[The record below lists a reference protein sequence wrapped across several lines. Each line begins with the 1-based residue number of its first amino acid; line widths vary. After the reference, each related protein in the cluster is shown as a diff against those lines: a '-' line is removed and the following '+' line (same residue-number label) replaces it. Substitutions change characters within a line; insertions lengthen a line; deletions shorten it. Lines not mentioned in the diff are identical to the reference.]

1 MILKLL
7 KYLFKDFYIFSAA
20 YSNNIFPDPLK
31 KQEEEKY
38 IKEMLLGDK
47 NARNKLIEHN
57 LRLVAHIV
65 KKYDNKSE
73 TDDLISIGTIGL
85 IKGIDS
91 FSNKNGARLTTY
103 CARCI
108 ENEILMNYR
117 NNKKNNKN
125 VSINEAIGYDKDGN
139 EITLLD
145 ILKTPDPDFAMN
157 IHKNNNLKLLKKYF
171 NVLNERE
178 KDIIIKRYGLNNN
191 DEITQ
196 KELEIFNSILQ
207 IENIESCDKPYYMPT
222 FTVFENKD
230 VLDPILAWPN
240 AKIILFSND
249 EKESYEIAKYSD
261 WHAFCLSEDFNMIK
275 IVKLLK

>member
-1 MILKLL
+1 MIIKLL
-7 KYLFKDFYIFSAA
+7 KFLFKDFYIFSAA

-31 KQEEEKY
+31 KEEEEKY
-38 IKEMLLGDK
+38 IKEMLLGNED
-47 NARNKLIEHN
+47 ARNKLIEHN

-65 KKYDNKSE
+65 KKYDNKNE

-117 NNKKNNKN
+117 NNKKRNKN
-125 VSINEAIGYDKDGN
+125 VSINEPIGYDKDGN

-157 IHKNNNLKLLKKYF
+157 IHKNNNIKLLKDYF
-171 NVLNERE
+171 NILNDRE
-178 KDIIIKRYGLNNN
+178 KEIIIKRYGLNNT
-191 DEITQ
+191 DEQTQ
-196 KELEIFNSILQ
+196 KE
-207 IENIESCDKPYYMPT
+207 
-222 FTVFENKD
+222 
-230 VLDPILAWPN
+230 
-240 AKIILFSND
+240 
-249 EKESYEIAKYSD
+249 IAKELNISRSYVSRIEKR
-261 WHAFCLSEDFNMIK
+261 ALT
-275 IVKLLK
+275 KLLREFIKNKNNN